1 MEHLTFELVLWMLL
15 AFFIG
20 CILGCLLR
28 QSLSRRR
35 EEATTETVGLA
46 AASPSA
52 ADEAALAEA
61 TTLPDA
67 PVVVVEEASELA
79 ALDALAA
86 SANRAKA
93 SEQPQIA
100 PTAPETRA
108 GAGEAPSPQPA
119 PAPAASRSKRPQGL
133 AAPRGD
139 TPDNLQRISGIGPKL
154 EKTLQDLGF
163 FHYDQIAAWDQTEV
177 DWINEHLRFRGR
189 VEREQWIEQ
198 ARLLAE
204 GEEERFGQVYGA
216 RALHEEGDAGAGQR
230 GRRGQGTGKS

>member
-1 MEHLTFELVLWMLL
+1 MEHLTFELILWMLL

-28 QSLSRRR
+28 QGLSRRR
-35 EEATTETVGLA
+35 EETTETGGLA
-46 AASPSA
+46 ASRSA
-52 ADEAALAEA
+52 ADEEALADA
-61 TTLPDA
+61 TALPNA

-86 SANRAKA
+86 PADRMRA
-93 SEQPQIA
+93 SEQPPIA
-100 PTAPETRA
+100 PPAPEVRPEA
-108 GAGEAPSPQPA
+108 ADAPSPQPA
-119 PAPAASRSKRPQGL
+119 PASAVSRPKRPQGL

-154 EKTLQDLGF
+154 EKTLHDLGF
-163 FHYDQIAAWDQTEV
+163 YHYDQIAGWDQTEV

-198 ARLLAE
+198 ARLLAQ

-216 RALHEEGDAGAGQR
+216 RALREEGGAGEGLR
-230 GRRGQGTGKS
+230 GRRGQGTGNS

>member
-35 EEATTETVGLA
+35 EVTAESAGLA
-46 AASPSA
+46 VASPSA
-52 ADEAALAEA
+52 ADEEALAEA
-61 TTLPDA
+61 TALPET

-86 SANRAKA
+86 PPDRMRA
-93 SEQPQIA
+93 SEQPPIA
-100 PTAPETRA
+100 PTAPEA
-108 GAGEAPSPQPA
+108 GPEAADAPSPP
-119 PAPAASRSKRPQGL
+119 PAPAAAVSRPRRPQGL

-154 EKTLQDLGF
+154 EKTLHDLGF
-163 FHYDQIAAWDQTEV
+163 YHYDQIAAWDQTEV

-189 VEREQWIEQ
+189 IEREQWIEQ
-198 ARLLAE
+198 ARLLAQ

-216 RALHEEGDAGAGQR
+216 RALREEGGAGEGLR